1 MRRFLSEVDAFWLHM
16 LSQLFRDQK
25 ASIEKHSASQE
36 PRQKKQE
43 AKNHNFSF
51 LRGGIAVFL
60 IVVIYFEW
68 MFINVSLL
76 QDASHDIVNCWIV
89 T

>member
-16 LSQLFRDQK
+16 ISQLFRDQK
-25 ASIEKHSASQE
+25 ASIEKLHKIKTQAMLVSSKRPHFSVYFAL
-36 PRQKKQE
+36 
-43 AKNHNFSF
+43 KNVT
-51 LRGGIAVFL
+51 LQ